1 MKTKRYKPHKTKRNK
16 PRKHRHKPHKT
27 KRNKPSK
34 HRHKPHKTRHNMRKY
49 RKLHHL
55 HKYSKAGRIQNNNRV
70 RLFDASQNISPAE
83 VYIDDPANF
92 QPLPLHFFQNNSL
105 NSNTS
110 SEEDYYLNSPGEEPP
125 PLTDEEFGNMFA
137 NVNTSSYRNYWLEY
151 LNTVKNK
158 IKDVINDEIF
168 MHEYSI
174 EWLLLTY
181 DNENQTI
188 SNPNIQIPPDILR
201 QHNDTLYNMGSQN
214 GFPTQRELTNVEF
227 NIWLDL
233 VKNEIMD
240 QRYGESQEPREY
252 FSASDD
258 ED

>member
-1 MKTKRYKPHKTKRNK
+1 MKTKRYKHHKTRNK
-16 PRKHRHKPHKT
+16 PHKHRY
-27 KRNKPSK
+27 
-34 HRHKPHKTRHNMRKY
+34 KPHKTRHKMRKY
-49 RKLHHL
+49 RKLHKL
-55 HKYSKAGRIQNNNRV
+55 HRYSKAGRIQNNDRV
-70 RLFDASQNISPAE
+70 RLFDGSPQNISPAE
-83 VYIDDPANF
+83 IYIDDPANF
-92 QPLPLHFFQNNSL
+92 QPLPVHFFQNNSL

-110 SEEDYYLNSPGEEPP
+110 SEEDYYLNPPGEEPP
-125 PLTDEEFGNMFA
+125 PATEEELNEMLA
-137 NVNTSSYRNYWLEY
+137 NFNTNFDANSYRNYWLEY

-158 IKDVINDEIF
+158 IRDVINDEVF

-174 EWLLLTY
+174 ENVLLTY
-181 DNENQTI
+181 DNENLTI

-201 QHNDTLYNMGSQN
+201 QHNDTLYNMGAQY